1 MEFVTFT
8 SSRNTD
14 IGTGVIYSKEKF
26 SLRRKDIELFSD
38 GLIYVYHRPNP
49 YRVGEKKEEI
59 EKILFG
65 EKELLTP
72 TSIESYTYKYQVV
85 FQPNQDSCPVNHK
98 DTIESSSKDHE
109 RVREEIKLKVEK
121 EFGEDICE
129 VKLKKNGE

>member
-8 SSRNTD
+8 SSRNID
-14 IGTGVIYSKEKF
+14 IGTGIIYDKEKF

-65 EKELLTP
+65 EKELLTT
-72 TSIESYTYKYQVV
+72 TSQ
-85 FQPNQDSCPVNHK
+85 
-98 DTIESSSKDHE
+98 
-109 RVREEIKLKVEK
+109 
-121 EFGEDICE
+121 
-129 VKLKKNGE
+129 KK